1 MARLKNYEKLVTEIL
16 YDHAETRNSD
26 RRLYL
31 KVLEY
36 MGFDTFVTV
45 DHFFMSDSYPNI
57 ESIRRVRQKI
67 QEENPDL
74 RATGRAKEGRKE
86 AEKEYL
92 EYVRG

>member
-1 MARLKNYEKLVTEIL
+1 MAKLKNYEKLVTEIL
-16 YDHAETRNSD
+16 YQHEDCRNSD

-36 MGFDTFVTV
+36 MGFDTFVSV
-45 DHFFMSDSYPNI
+45 DSFFKSDTYPNI

-67 QEENPDL
+67 QETNPDL
-74 RATGRAKEGRKE
+74 RATTAREPRKQME
-86 AEKEYL
+86 MEYL